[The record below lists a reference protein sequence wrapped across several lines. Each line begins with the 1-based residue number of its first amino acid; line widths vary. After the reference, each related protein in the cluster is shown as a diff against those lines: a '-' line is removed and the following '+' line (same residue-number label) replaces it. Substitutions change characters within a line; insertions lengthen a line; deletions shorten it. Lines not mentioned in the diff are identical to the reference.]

1 MLATTGPPSRI
12 FCRVRSGEI
21 GNARVMPQ
29 SAAVIR
35 SYRIYFRDA
44 RNGIARSHEADLAT
58 DDDARQLVALML
70 DEQPAYPCA
79 EVWDR
84 SRLVCTVR
92 RMYRSVH
99 QFSRP
104 SS

>member
-1 MLATTGPPSRI
+1 MHEPALA
-12 FCRVRSGEI
+12 
-21 GNARVMPQ
+21 
-29 SAAVIR
+29 IR

-44 RNGIARSHEADLAT
+44 RNRIAHSHEADLAT

-70 DEQPAYPCA
+70 DQQPACPCA

-84 SRLVCTVR
+84 TRLVCTVR
-92 RMYRSVH
+92 RMYRSGH

>member
-1 MLATTGPPSRI
+1 MSTTTATT
-12 FCRVRSGEI
+12 
-21 GNARVMPQ
+21 
-29 SAAVIR
+29 AAAITM
-35 SYRIYFRDA
+35 
-44 RNGIARSHEADLAT
+44 EADLAT